1 MDEPTEHEVLRDAKA
16 LIHGRKDGMI
26 SVSNESDQ
34 VVRGKKVFVDETFP
48 KPRGGVKVVESAE
61 VE

>member
-1 MDEPTEHEVLRDAKA
+1 MELLRDTKA
-16 LIHGRKDGMI
+16 LLRGSKDGMI

-34 VVRGKKVFVDETFP
+34 VVRGKKVFVDNTFP
-48 KPRGGVKVVESAE
+48 KPRGGIKVVESAE